1 MDSPGQRMPA
11 APESRV
17 GGIEEILSPSREK
30 IKEMVNQGI

>member
-1 MDSPGQRMPA
+1 MDSPERRRPA

-30 IKEMVNQGI
+30 IKEMVSQGI